1 MRAKQWESEADTL
14 VIKVR
19 SLSRRIEAA
28 GFYADLINAA
38 DDTLDF
44 LEEAMFLATLIPKV
58 TSSKKLTGEMAG
70 LAEIAVKSSQE
81 FLKAL
86 MASQTIHRGYTRDE
100 MQDFLQAVDRVI
112 GSERKCDDALRRSEK
127 SILTESTDYREMM
140 IFFEIAR
147 TIEES
152 TNSLMKSVY
161 ILRDRIL
168 EGMNR

>member
-1 MRAKQWESEADTL
+1 
-14 VIKVR
+14 
-19 SLSRRIEAA
+19 
-28 GFYADLINAA
+28 
-38 DDTLDF
+38 
-44 LEEAMFLATLIPKV
+44 MFLSTLIPRV
-58 TSSKKLTGEMAG
+58 TSSKKLTGEMVD

-86 MASQTIHRGYTRDE
+86 MASQNIHRGYTRDD

-112 GSERKCDDALRRSEK
+112 GYERECDEALRQSEK
-127 SILTESTDYREMM
+127 SILTQSTDYREMM

-152 TNSLMKSVY
+152 TNSLMKAVY
-161 ILRDRIL
+161 GIRDRIL